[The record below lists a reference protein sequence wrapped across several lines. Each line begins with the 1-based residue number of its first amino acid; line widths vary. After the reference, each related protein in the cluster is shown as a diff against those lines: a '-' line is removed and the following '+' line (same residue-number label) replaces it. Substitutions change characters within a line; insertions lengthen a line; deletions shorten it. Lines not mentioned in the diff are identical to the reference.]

1 MIHSYLHSDLINC
14 RTYSAD
20 SLKVCLYISLFY
32 LNKYSEANTMT
43 CKLVNG
49 LFFLQARVN
58 GQGFNNIYM
67 LKSTIIQITFE
78 ICYMYMSVIHSLI
91 DI

>member
-1 MIHSYLHSDLINC
+1 
-14 RTYSAD
+14 
-20 SLKVCLYISLFY
+20 
-32 LNKYSEANTMT
+32 MT

-67 LKSTIIQITFE
+67 PKSTIIQITFE

-91 DI
+91 DIWCIVISDVCLNDQYEIP

>member
-1 MIHSYLHSDLINC
+1 
-14 RTYSAD
+14 
-20 SLKVCLYISLFY
+20 
-32 LNKYSEANTMT
+32 MT

-58 GQGFNNIYM
+58 GQSVNNIYM

-78 ICYMYMSVIHSLI
+78 ICYMYMSDVCLNDQYEIP
-91 DI
+91 